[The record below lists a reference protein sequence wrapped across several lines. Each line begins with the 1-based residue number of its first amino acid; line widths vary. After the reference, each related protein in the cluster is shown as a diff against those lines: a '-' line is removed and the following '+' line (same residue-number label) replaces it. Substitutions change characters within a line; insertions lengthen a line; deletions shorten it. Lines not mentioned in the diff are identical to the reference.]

1 MRSVTYCCNESTIFK
16 VGLTSTGSEG
26 WFANKSGLAFAPVT
40 AGQIGTKRIGSARL
54 LEALVDIN
62 ASGSFGDESLEAEA
76 LSVHALG
83 VADTVEIAFAVGC
96 HVNLKQNDG
105 LVSIFSICR
114 IEEKKRKKM
123 GLTCS
128 HATSGVGWAA

>member
-54 LEALVDIN
+54 LEALVDID
-62 ASGSFGDESLEAEA
+62 ASDFGITGESCGTGASISTIRIPAEA
-76 LSVHALG
+76 V
-83 VADTVEIAFAVGC
+83 
-96 HVNLKQNDG
+96 
-105 LVSIFSICR
+105 
-114 IEEKKRKKM
+114 
-123 GLTCS
+123 
-128 HATSGVGWAA
+128 